1 MRLRPRSLVVDDAVE
16 RILDQ
21 QPSPETRL
29 RVSLV
34 YAPQEDEKGG
44 LRYLPAVQIA
54 VASPPTP
61 YLVLIP
67 VAEAVEE
74 EEEDTPTPIP

>member
-1 MRLRPRSLVVDDAVE
+1 VTQ

-21 QPSPETRL
+21 QPGPDTRV
-29 RVSLV
+29 RASLV

-44 LRYLPAVQIA
+44 LRYLPAVQLA
-54 VASPPTP
+54 VESLPTP
-61 YLVLIP
+61 YLMLIP

-74 EEEDTPTPIP
+74 EEEAETPIP